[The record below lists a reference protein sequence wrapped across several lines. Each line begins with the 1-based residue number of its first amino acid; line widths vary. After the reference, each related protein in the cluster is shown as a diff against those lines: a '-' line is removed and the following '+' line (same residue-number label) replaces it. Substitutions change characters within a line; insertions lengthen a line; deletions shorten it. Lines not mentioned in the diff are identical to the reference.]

1 MNRSN
6 DEQELSSV
14 YQFITVLYN
23 LHCMVA
29 LRSRLYG
36 KVASGDPGLK
46 EMRYSQSL
54 SSEFFGYVL
63 SSENDMCTNIM
74 QRYAR

>member
-1 MNRSN
+1 MDLMIHSN

-14 YQFITVLYN
+14 YQFIAVLYN
-23 LHCMVA
+23 LHSMVA

-46 EMRYSQSL
+46 LVMTISY
-54 SSEFFGYVL
+54 
-63 SSENDMCTNIM
+63 
-74 QRYAR
+74 